1 MSKNWESLAVAVLLS
16 SSSMNAQA
24 VENNNRDDNGNR
36 DRIEVVQ
43 DNTRETLREDSAITW
58 EEVRN
63 IAENVASSNENSSRE
78 DVAESMREDA
88 QAFNDV
94 SDRLE
99 GNVPLNECAQRA
111 VVECLTQQE
120 GIHDRISQRY
130 GASND
135 AQQGNVYG
143 DFLEYLATSGDKQ
156 LGRALGLSDDKMT
169 PENITMALAY
179 GPEISREAQ
188 EQLFNDARQDGRYEE
203 YRNQVSSMGVM
214 QERYPELSMAGEMP
228 EGGARL
234 SIGLEQSMEMYDKI
248 NQKYGENANALI
260 VRAFTAD
267 KELAEQFGFRD
278 EKVDAQQLIYM
289 LAEADTL
296 PRDVQDRLVTP
307 KDRENADRV
316 LDFMVNKD
324 KDTKYFSFNQETK
337 KGENKVQEVGDNIR
351 GENSNSKAID
361 LNKELKN
368 IHPKTERN
376 NNVNMAMMQHIQPQ
390 R

>member
-1 MSKNWESLAVAVLLS
+1 MSKGWESMAVAVLVS
-16 SSSMNAQA
+16 SSVNAQA
-24 VENNNRDDNGNR
+24 IESNNRDNNVNNVK
-36 DRIEVVQ
+36 IEVVRE
-43 DNTRETLREDSAITW
+43 DTRNTLRNDSAMAW

-63 IAENVASSNENSSRE
+63 MVNVPPSNGNSSRE
-78 DVAESMREDA
+78 SAVESMRADS
-88 QAFNDV
+88 QTFNEV
-94 SDRLE
+94 NSRLN
-99 GNVPLNECAQRA
+99 GNVPLNECVERS
-111 VVECLTQQE
+111 VTECLVQQE
-120 GIHDRISQRY
+120 GTHSRISQRY

-135 AQQGNVYG
+135 AHEGNVYG

-351 GENSNSKAID
+351 GNDKTFN
-361 LNKELKN
+361 LNKELSN
-368 IHPKTERN
+368 IHPKT
-376 NNVNMAMMQHIQPQ
+376 VNTQDNMSMAVMRHIQAQ